1 MESCEEFYL
10 IKKILK
16 NIKSTS
22 EKTKLAGWKNT
33 TKTSPYPSDSV
44 LKKNRKEEKNIFFFS
59 GDVNSKLRTRLN
71 VL

>member
-1 MESCEEFYL
+1 M

-22 EKTKLAGWKNT
+22 EKTKLAGWKNM
-33 TKTSPYPSDSV
+33 TKKKSLSFRFS
-44 LKKNRKEEKNIFFFS
+44 LKEASQRRRKKIEFFS

>member
-22 EKTKLAGWKNT
+22 EKTKLAGWKNM
-33 TKTSPYPSDSV
+33 TKKKSLSFRFS
-44 LKKNRKEEKNIFFFS
+44 LKEASQRRKEIEFFS